1 MVISHS
7 TPECQA
13 AFHLSQL
20 ARNFHQRK
28 EKCCKRKGEKCGL
41 GGPPRIFRG
50 HYRAP
55 PLEIGGKDGRTQN
68 KEAPFTFSFTLSWL
82 LIIPRQEAKR
92 EGVRLETQ
100 H

>member
-1 MVISHS
+1 MLQ
-7 TPECQA
+7 EEG
-13 AFHLSQL
+13 
-20 ARNFHQRK
+20 RK
-28 EKCCKRKGEKCGL
+28 MWAWGTAKNIQGALQSSPTGDR
-41 GGPPRIFRG
+41 
-50 HYRAP
+50 
-55 PLEIGGKDGRTQN
+55 GKDGRTQN

>member
-7 TPECQA
+7 TPKCQA

-28 EKCCKRKGEKCGL
+28 EKCCKRKGETCGL

-50 HYRAP
+50 HYIAL
-55 PLEIGGKDGRTQN
+55 PLETGGKMGELKTRDITHPLLHSELAANNTETRLRGR
-68 KEAPFTFSFTLSWL
+68 E
-82 LIIPRQEAKR
+82 
-92 EGVRLETQ
+92 
-100 H
+100 